1 MRRARRGGRLTA
13 SRRWFPHRG
22 GASQSSPALRLGP
35 CIQSTRLQQCL
46 RTSAFRTLKVGC
58 ASRRPLHHT
67 TASRSERRRQTMSCR
82 VPDRPTHSMTARGR
96 DGEGHALRSPGSP
109 PGKRLDHAQCP
120 NFDNRGCRRRNWE
133 RAALRQPACSARY
146 RVRPSAAAA
155 AIRAVLQ
162 VDAVASG
169 EGGGLSGTAQALGRH
184 YGLAGGRRAELDRW
198 AIMTL
203 AARART

>member
-13 SRRWFPHRG
+13 SRRWFPHRS

-46 RTSAFRTLKVGC
+46 RTSAFRTLKVGR
-58 ASRRPLHHT
+58 ASRRLLHHT

-96 DGEGHALRSPGSP
+96 DGEGHVLRSPGSP

-120 NFDNRGCRRRNWE
+120 NFDNRGCRRCNWE
-133 RAALRQPACSARY
+133 RAALRQPACSARD

-155 AIRAVLQ
+155 AIRAVLK
-162 VDAVASG
+162 VHVVAAG
-169 EGGGLSGTAQALGRH
+169 EGWRIPCAGEAVGRH
-184 YGLAGGRRAELDRW
+184 HGVAG
-198 AIMTL
+198 
-203 AARART
+203 